1 MIIRLK
7 YFYDILNIVV
17 TLAPG
22 DELFSAKCAQ
32 FSLTVLEW
40 N

>member
-7 YFYDILNIVV
+7 YFYDILSIVV

-22 DELFSAKCAQ
+22 GELFSAKCPQ